1 MFGIYGVNGQIFSG
15 RLEELPDVRQV
26 GRRRAVDA
34 IGTAGAE
41 LGDAAARV
49 LPPSQRAASAAYRRM
64 LQIEDERGPLVL
76 ARQIM
81 RPRVIT
87 LAADDEVARAW
98 SVLVDRRIRQA
109 PVLGRDGGLVG
120 IVSEHDLLTALNPE
134 RNAVSEVMARH
145 VADVMTSPVVAADL
159 VTDVRRIA
167 QVMLERGV
175 DGVPIVDEK
184 QALVGFVSRGDLLRA
199 LATDP
204 PLSLWR

>member
-15 RLEELPDVRQV
+15 RLEQLPDVRQV

-49 LPPSQRAASAAYRRM
+49 LPESRRAASAAYRRM
-64 LQIEDERGPLVL
+64 LHIEDERGPLVH

-81 RPRVIT
+81 RPQVLA
-87 LAADDEVARAW
+87 LAAADEVARAW
-98 SVLVDRRIRQA
+98 RLLVERRIRQA

-120 IVSEHDLLTALNPE
+120 IVSEHDLLVALDPE
-134 RNAVSEVMARH
+134 RGAAGAVMAQR
-145 VADVMTSPVVAADL
+145 VADVMTSPVVAADPL
-159 VTDVRRIA
+159 TDIRYIA
-167 QVMLERGV
+167 RVMLERGV
-175 DGVPIVDEK
+175 DGVPIVDER

-199 LATDP
+199 VVADP